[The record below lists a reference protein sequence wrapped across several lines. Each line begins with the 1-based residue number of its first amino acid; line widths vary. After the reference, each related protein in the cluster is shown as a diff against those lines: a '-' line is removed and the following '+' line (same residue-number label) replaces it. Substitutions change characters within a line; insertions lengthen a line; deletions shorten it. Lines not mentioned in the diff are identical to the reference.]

1 MNMKI
6 GILGCKGTTLDLI
19 ITIVSEKNF
28 SLDAVITLP
37 IELAHKNKVAFYAGD
52 RIVNCCQKN
61 MIPYYVTKSYNLKD
75 DEDLAFFKTNKIDM
89 LLVIGWERLIPNEI
103 LQTLGKFACGM
114 HGSPYG
120 LPKGRGRSPLNWSII
135 TNQNKFIT
143 YLFKYNND
151 IDAGD
156 LIGFKVFDINL
167 FDTISSLHAKNR
179 IAMYKLLCTYLP
191 LIEKGKIICFPQP
204 PEKPSFYPK
213 RIPEDGIIDF
223 SQNTTDIYNLTRAVS
238 YPYPSAYCYYNGK
251 KICIHE
257 AYPFDSSL
265 FPSKVKAGTI
275 VDISVSLKEFVFK
288 TSDGSIIVKKFD
300 GINVEEFKLGDM
312 LIGAD
317 HYEILKKIID
327 RYPEDLKEDEKEI

>member
-1 MNMKI
+1 MKI
-6 GILGCKGTTLDLI
+6 GILGCKGSTLDLI
-19 ITIVSEKNF
+19 NTIISEKSF

-37 IELAHKNKVAFYAGD
+37 IELACKNKVAFYTGD
-52 RIVNCCQKN
+52 KIVQYCQKN

-75 DEDLAFFKTNKIDM
+75 EEDLIFFKKNNFDI

-179 IAMYKLLCTYLP
+179 IVMYKLLCTYLP
-191 LIEKGKIICFPQP
+191 LIEQDKIIFFPQP

-213 RIPEDGIIDF
+213 RAPEDGIIDF
-223 SQNTTDIYNLTRAVS
+223 NQNTIDIYNLIRATS
-238 YPYPSAYCYYNGK
+238 YPYPSAYCFYNDK
-251 KICIHE
+251 KVYIRE

-265 FPSKVKAGTI
+265 YHSEVKPGTI
-275 VDISVSLKEFVFK
+275 VDLSISLKEFVFK
-288 TSDGSIIVKKFD
+288 TSDGSIIVRKFD
-300 GINVEEFKLGDM
+300 GIDIDEFKLGDM
-312 LIGAD
+312 LTGAN
-317 HYEILKKIID
+317 YNKILQKIIN
-327 RYPEDLKEDEKEI
+327 RYPKGIENDEREI